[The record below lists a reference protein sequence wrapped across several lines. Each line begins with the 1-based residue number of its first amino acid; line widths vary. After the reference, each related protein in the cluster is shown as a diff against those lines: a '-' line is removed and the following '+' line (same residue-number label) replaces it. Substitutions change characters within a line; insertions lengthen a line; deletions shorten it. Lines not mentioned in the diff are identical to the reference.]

1 MDIKQVDSRLWPF
14 GSETKVFVPEDDCVY
29 IKSDYVPAEHEK
41 PSPLAEPISIDHPAL
56 RPAPS
61 IQNISD
67 YKMPQTQK
75 KFEIHNASDFMMLKS
90 IYSQK
95 Y

>member
-14 GSETKVFVPEDDCVY
+14 GDESKVFVPEDNCLY
-29 IKSDYVPAEHEK
+29 IRSDYVPADYEK
-41 PSPLAEPISIDHPAL
+41 PSAQAEPISIDHPSL
-56 RPAPS
+56 RPTPS
-61 IQNISD
+61 ITSIADYKPSD
-67 YKMPQTQK
+67 YQK
-75 KFEIHNASDFMMLKS
+75 KFEIHTAADFTMLKA